1 MDKTMQI
8 TFIVFTAV
16 TSLSVLIQAIAIM
29 GIFISARKTQKKLT
43 ALTEDVR
50 LHVLP
55 AVSAS
60 RGVMEDLSPK
70 LKIIA
75 SNLVDSTA
83 DVRSMARDV
92 SGVVGDVASRTRAQ
106 AAHVDGMVQGTLD
119 QITQASQTFQHGIA
133 IPVRQLNGILNG
145 LRAGWDVLSQRRASD
160 RTKRES
166 DLFV

>member
-16 TSLSVLIQAIAIM
+16 TSISVLVQAIAIL
-29 GIFISARKTQKKLT
+29 GVFLTARKTQKKLN
-43 ALTEDVR
+43 ALAEDVR

-55 AVSAS
+55 AVSIS
-60 RGVMEDLSPK
+60 RGVIEDLSPK
-70 LKIIA
+70 LKVIA
-75 SNLVDSTA
+75 SNLVDSST
-83 DVRSMARDV
+83 DVRAMAQDV

-119 QITQASQTFQHGIA
+119 QITQANQAFQHGIA
-133 IPVRQLNGILNG
+133 VPFRQLNGIVSG
-145 LRAGWDVLSQRRASD
+145 LRAGWDVLSQRRSTS
-160 RTKRES
+160 RSEKES